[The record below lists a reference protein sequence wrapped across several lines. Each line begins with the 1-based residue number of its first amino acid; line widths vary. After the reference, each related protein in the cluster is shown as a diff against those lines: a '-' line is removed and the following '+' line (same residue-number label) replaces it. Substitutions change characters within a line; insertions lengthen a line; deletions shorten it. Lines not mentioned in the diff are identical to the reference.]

1 MQGKERLPLGFEKL
15 ATKGLDAEVNR
26 LLRIAKTDREEN
38 RRQAP
43 DIPMVRIKLNYNI
56 PTFSQ
61 FNVTLYNRLD
71 WTASILLYLKYQPY
85 FQALGGQSRKQGCCR
100 NEK

>member
-1 MQGKERLPLGFEKL
+1 MHGKERLPLEFEKL
-15 ATKGLDAEVNR
+15 ATKSLDAEVNR
-26 LLRIAKTDREEN
+26 MLRLAKTDREEN

-61 FNVTLYNRLD
+61 FNVTLYDRY
-71 WTASILLYLKYQPY
+71 SQP
-85 FQALGGQSRKQGCCR
+85 FLHL
-100 NEK
+100 

>member
-1 MQGKERLPLGFEKL
+1 MHGKERLPLGFEKL

-43 DIPMVRIKLNYNI
+43 DIPMVRVKLNYNI

-61 FNVTLYNRLD
+61 FNVTLYNRYSRVQFLV
-71 WTASILLYLKYQPY
+71 SLGG
-85 FQALGGQSRKQGCCR
+85 FQALGGQSRK
-100 NEK
+100 

>member
-1 MQGKERLPLGFEKL
+1 MHGKERLPLGFEKL

-43 DIPMVRIKLNYNI
+43 DIPMVRVKLNYNI

-61 FNVTLYNRLD
+61 FNVTLYNRYSRVQFSVSLGG
-71 WTASILLYLKYQPY
+71 
-85 FQALGGQSRKQGCCR
+85 FQALGGQSRK
-100 NEK
+100 